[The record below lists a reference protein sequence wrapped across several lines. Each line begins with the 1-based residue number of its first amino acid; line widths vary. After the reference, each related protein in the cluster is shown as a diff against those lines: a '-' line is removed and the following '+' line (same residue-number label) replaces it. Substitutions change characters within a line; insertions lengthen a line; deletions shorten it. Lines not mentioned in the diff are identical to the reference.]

1 MEKKKAST
9 EEILE
14 VVIAIFLGITAVLTA
29 WASWIGALHGGNQA
43 TSYTTSN
50 NLSAEGNSMWNDASQ
65 SLMQDMILWNSIS
78 ELRIDYT
85 FAQDNGET
93 AEADRL
99 GWKIDKLVSDNC
111 SDELV
116 DAISW
121 ADEQEEDVSP
131 FDKEGFIE
139 SYYTDAQAKLD
150 EAAAMLEQGK
160 KANDYGD
167 AYGLVSVIYAVVLF
181 LLGIASMFKKLSN
194 RFIVVGIAAVG
205 FIFATIYMTTLPL
218 PEGFSILSYIAGG

>member
-1 MEKKKAST
+1 MRAARGSHGQGARRHGSVSGGREMEKKKAST

-14 VVIAIFLGITAVLTA
+14 VVIAI
-29 WASWIGALHGGNQA
+29 
-43 TSYTTSN
+43 
-50 NLSAEGNSMWNDASQ
+50 
-65 SLMQDMILWNSIS
+65 
-78 ELRIDYT
+78 
-85 FAQDNGET
+85 
-93 AEADRL
+93 
-99 GWKIDKLVSDNC
+99 
-111 SDELV
+111 
-116 DAISW
+116 
-121 ADEQEEDVSP
+121 

>member
-1 MEKKKAST
+1 MFSKYNFLALPVVDT
-9 EEILE
+9 ENRL
-14 VVIAIFLGITAVLTA
+14 VGIVTFD
-29 WASWIGALHGGNQA
+29 
-43 TSYTTSN
+43 
-50 NLSAEGNSMWNDASQ
+50 DA
-65 SLMQDMILWNSIS
+65 MILWNSIS

-93 AEADRL
+93 DEADRL

-181 LLGIASMFKKLSN
+181 LLGIASM
-194 RFIVVGIAAVG
+194 
-205 FIFATIYMTTLPL
+205 TLPICRTACCSA
-218 PEGFSILSYIAGG
+218 EVME